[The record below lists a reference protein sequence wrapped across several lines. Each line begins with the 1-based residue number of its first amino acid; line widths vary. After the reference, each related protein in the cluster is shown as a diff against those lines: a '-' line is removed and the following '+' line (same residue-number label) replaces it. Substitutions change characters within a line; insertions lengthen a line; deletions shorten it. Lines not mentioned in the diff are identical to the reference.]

1 MLEREY
7 KEVVTLLQ
15 NLHNASSKASPTIGK
30 LIDIYIETHVKLNA
44 LYKSNSRPFK
54 YTISQVMDDI
64 SRFDIFLSVSKPE
77 NWVKAAIENMP
88 TLQEIQE
95 DLMSDSE

>member
-44 LYKSNSRPFK
+44 LYKSNFIR
-54 YTISQVMDDI
+54 
-64 SRFDIFLSVSKPE
+64 
-77 NWVKAAIENMP
+77 
-88 TLQEIQE
+88 
-95 DLMSDSE
+95 SDFAKWAYGKFY